1 MLLCRFAVVRA
12 RLSLLTPLK
21 IRAAAARREM
31 HYMSQRASLQF
42 DYDAKYD
49 VLYVALGDRDNS
61 YGDDSEAGIIYLRDI
76 DTDELTGVTV
86 LDFMKRYRSNTLPPL
101 PFSVGTLLQ
110 KIKS

>member
-1 MLLCRFAVVRA
+1 
-12 RLSLLTPLK
+12 
-21 IRAAAARREM
+21 
-31 HYMSQRASLQF
+31 MSQRASLQF

-49 VLYVALGDRDNS
+49 VLYVALGDR
-61 YGDDSEAGIIYLRDI
+61 DDSEAGIIYLRDI

>member
-1 MLLCRFAVVRA
+1 
-12 RLSLLTPLK
+12 
-21 IRAAAARREM
+21 
-31 HYMSQRASLQF
+31 MSQRASLQF

-61 YGDDSEAGIIYLRDI
+61 YGDDSEACIIYLRDI